1 MSAQVDFRH
10 TAYAMTAAGVVLAFA
25 AAVVPH
31 YAAGYRLLVDVL
43 LIGLLPYL
51 VYLVFSELVRG
62 RLLPWVG
69 IALFAADLAV
79 KLPARYLHAAGSI
92 KRPARAVSH
101 PLRLPPKRSSSGLPA
116 GGLSDATS
124 LPPPLPPP
132 KSASTLARAAR
143 ALSESGGT

>member
-1 MSAQVDFRH
+1 MI
-10 TAYAMTAAGVVLAFA
+10 AAGVVLAFA

-79 KLPARYLHAAGSI
+79 KLPARYLHADGYPGAMVYLWPLVAAFVVLPVLLG
-92 KRPARAVSH
+92 PAAWRRVRRERQAAT
-101 PLRLPPKRSSSGLPA
+101 PPDR
-116 GGLSDATS
+116 
-124 LPPPLPPP
+124 
-132 KSASTLARAAR
+132 
-143 ALSESGGT
+143 